1 MKWTTGELFQGSII
15 MAVIVEL
22 AFYTNITNHYLS
34 VMTAKIRNLASSTK
48 VNLQI
53 VIVLTYLRY

>member
-1 MKWTTGELFQGSII
+1 

-22 AFYTNITNHYLS
+22 AFYTDITNHYLS
-34 VMTAKIRNLASSTK
+34 VMKAKIRNLASSTK

>member
-1 MKWTTGELFQGSII
+1 

-22 AFYTNITNHYLS
+22 AFYTDITNHYLS
-34 VMTAKIRNLASSTK
+34 VMKAKIRNLASSTN

-53 VIVLTYLRY
+53 VIMLTYGRY